1 MSFELHPRIAADT
14 VPLGDLMICRVLM
27 MNDARYPWLMLVPRR
42 PNLTELFELAVTERA
57 ILMEEIATVSI
68 ALKELTQCRKLNIAT
83 LGNVVSQLHV
93 HVVARFEDDGAW
105 PDPVWGNGRPQPY
118 LPEKAQ
124 EFAGQVARRLE
135 FI

>member
-1 MSFELHPRIAADT
+1 MSFELHPRIAGET
-14 VPLGDLMICRVLM
+14 VPLGDLMICRVLL

-42 PNLTELFELAVTERA
+42 PNIIELFDLAVTERA
-57 ILMEEIATVSI
+57 ILMEEIAAVSV
-68 ALKELTQCRKLNIAT
+68 ALKELTHCQKLNVAT

-93 HVVARFEDDGAW
+93 HIVARFENDSAW
-105 PDPVWGNGRPQPY
+105 PHPVWGSGQRQPY

>member
-1 MSFELHPRIAADT
+1 
-14 VPLGDLMICRVLM
+14 LM